1 MTMLDKSSIEIIKA
15 DLSVVSHGN
24 AIVTLMDEYARDPM
38 GGGKGL
44 SNYAKTNLISNLR
57 EINTAHIIIAF
68 IDRQP
73 AGLVNCFEG
82 FSTFACKR
90 LLNIHDVIVSSNYR
104 GNGISKLML
113 SAVEKMAIDLGCC
126 KLTLEVLEGNH
137 VAQKAYRSCGFDGF
151 QLDPEMGKA
160 LFWEKKL

>member
-1 MTMLDKSSIEIIKA
+1 MINKSSIEIIKA
-15 DLSVVSHGN
+15 DLAVVSHGN
-24 AIVTLMDEYARDPM
+24 AIVMLMDEYARDPM

-44 SNYAKTNLISNLR
+44 SDYAKTNLISKLR

-82 FSTFACKR
+82 FSTFACKP
-90 LLNIHDVIVSSNYR
+90 LLNIHDVIVSSDYR
-104 GNGISKLML
+104 GNGLSKLML

-137 VAQKAYRSCGFDGF
+137 IAQKAYRSSGFEGF

>member
-1 MTMLDKSSIEIIKA
+1 MLDRSSIEIIKA
-15 DLSVVSHGN
+15 DLSVPSHGN

-44 SNYAKTNLISNLR
+44 SDYAKTNLIAKLSQLSNC
-57 EINTAHIIIAF
+57 HIVLAF

-82 FSTFACKR
+82 FSTFACQP

-104 GNGISKLML
+104 GNGLSKLML
-113 SAVEKMAIDLGCC
+113 AVVEKIAIDLGCC
-126 KLTLEVLEGNH
+126 KLTLEVLEGNQI
-137 VAQKAYRSCGFDGF
+137 AKQAYRSIGFDGF

>member
-1 MTMLDKSSIEIIKA
+1 MLDKSSIEITRA

-44 SNYAKTNLISNLR
+44 SDYAKTNLISKLR

-82 FSTFACKR
+82 FSTFACKP
-90 LLNIHDVIVSSNYR
+90 LLNIHDVIVSDYYR
-104 GNGISKLML
+104 GNGLSKLML
-113 SAVEKMAIDLGCC
+113 SAVERMAIDIGCC

-137 VAQKAYRSCGFDGF
+137 IAQKAYRSCGFEGF